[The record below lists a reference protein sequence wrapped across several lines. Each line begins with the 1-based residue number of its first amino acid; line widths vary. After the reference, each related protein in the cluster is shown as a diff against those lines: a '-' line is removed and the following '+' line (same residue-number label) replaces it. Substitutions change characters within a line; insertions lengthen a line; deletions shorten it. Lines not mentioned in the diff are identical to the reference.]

1 MAKLPHRKC
10 ANKECRQW
18 FHPIREGQIVCSYQ
32 CASAV
37 GKEQTRKAREA
48 AQRKAQSLQ
57 RAAEKKERAAW
68 RQRKAAVKPLKHW
81 IDLTQR
87 AVNDIC
93 RETELA
99 EGLGCISCGTKTAF
113 AWHAGHYRSTAAAG
127 QPLRRQRR
135 KRRQPHRQP
144 QQKYLR
150 QTQQRQQVQQRPA
163 QQPPRH
169 QHRRHPITPPHL
181 IPAHHWRRKA
191 VLLPEQQPPEQKMP
205 QNGQKTS
212 RT

>member
-1 MAKLPHRKC
+1 MAKLPRRKC

-32 CASAV
+32 CASTV

-99 EGLGCISCGTKTAF
+99 EGLGC
-113 AWHAGHYRSTAAAG
+113 
-127 QPLRRQRR
+127 
-135 KRRQPHRQP
+135 
-144 QQKYLR
+144 
-150 QTQQRQQVQQRPA
+150 
-163 QQPPRH
+163 
-169 QHRRHPITPPHL
+169 
-181 IPAHHWRRKA
+181 
-191 VLLPEQQPPEQKMP
+191 
-205 QNGQKTS
+205 
-212 RT
+212 

>member
-68 RQRKAAVKPLKHW
+68 RQRKAAVKPL
-81 IDLTQR
+81 
-87 AVNDIC
+87 
-93 RETELA
+93 
-99 EGLGCISCGTKTAF
+99 
-113 AWHAGHYRSTAAAG
+113 
-127 QPLRRQRR
+127 
-135 KRRQPHRQP
+135 
-144 QQKYLR
+144 
-150 QTQQRQQVQQRPA
+150 
-163 QQPPRH
+163 
-169 QHRRHPITPPHL
+169 
-181 IPAHHWRRKA
+181 
-191 VLLPEQQPPEQKMP
+191 
-205 QNGQKTS
+205 
-212 RT
+212 

>member
-57 RAAEKKERAAW
+57 RAAEKKERATW

-99 EGLGCISCGTKTAF
+99 EGNQARGSGGSACAKK
-113 AWHAGHYRSTAAAG
+113 AGGRMKPELIEILRMRWQRLRIYRRPGSVLVDYRI
-127 QPLRRQRR
+127 LRNFVRIYQFTGF
-135 KRRQPHRQP
+135 
-144 QQKYLR
+144 
-150 QTQQRQQVQQRPA
+150 TQ
-163 QQPPRH
+163 
-169 QHRRHPITPPHL
+169 
-181 IPAHHWRRKA
+181 
-191 VLLPEQQPPEQKMP
+191 
-205 QNGQKTS
+205 
-212 RT
+212 

>member
-1 MAKLPHRKC
+1 MAKLPRRKC

-127 QPLRRQRR
+127 HLRFTRFNIHLQCDVCNVYKSGNIEAYRAALVER
-135 KRRQPHRQP
+135 YGEAAVLALENNNTPHRWTVEEL
-144 QQKYLR
+144 KEIRLVALADLR
-150 QTQQRQQVQQRPA
+150 ALKKLEVA
-163 QQPPRH
+163 
-169 QHRRHPITPPHL
+169 
-181 IPAHHWRRKA
+181 
-191 VLLPEQQPPEQKMP
+191 
-205 QNGQKTS
+205 
-212 RT
+212 

>member
-1 MAKLPHRKC
+1 MAKLPRRKC

-87 AVNDIC
+87 AVND
-93 RETELA
+93 
-99 EGLGCISCGTKTAF
+99 
-113 AWHAGHYRSTAAAG
+113 
-127 QPLRRQRR
+127 
-135 KRRQPHRQP
+135 
-144 QQKYLR
+144 
-150 QTQQRQQVQQRPA
+150 
-163 QQPPRH
+163 
-169 QHRRHPITPPHL
+169 
-181 IPAHHWRRKA
+181 
-191 VLLPEQQPPEQKMP
+191 
-205 QNGQKTS
+205 
-212 RT
+212 

>member
-1 MAKLPHRKC
+1 MAKLPRRKC

-99 EGLGCISCGTKTAF
+99 KDSVASPVE
-113 AWHAGHYRSTAAAG
+113 R
-127 QPLRRQRR
+127 
-135 KRRQPHRQP
+135 
-144 QQKYLR
+144 
-150 QTQQRQQVQQRPA
+150 
-163 QQPPRH
+163 
-169 QHRRHPITPPHL
+169 RRHSHGMQAITGVRPPPGICASLASTSIFSVMSTTSTNQGTSKHIVPRWLSVTGRRRCWHSRTITPRT
-181 IPAHHWRRKA
+181 AGR
-191 VLLPEQQPPEQKMP
+191 
-205 QNGQKTS
+205 S
-212 RT
+212 RS